1 MPHKNL
7 HRLCYGM
14 MMVLITCGGKTNA
27 VGLNDL
33 SVGRVERYKKSSKN
47 DLYLIYLKDV
57 QKENALIMN
66 ALCDV
71 LL

>member
-1 MPHKNL
+1 
-7 HRLCYGM
+7 
-14 MMVLITCGGKTNA
+14 MVLITCGGKTNA

-47 DLYLIYLKDV
+47 DFYRLYLKGG
-57 QKENALIMN
+57 QKEKALIMN

-71 LL
+71 L